1 MRKILPMQ
9 KVSWIPSDEQDR
21 RRIPTEPKEEILWV
35 DRRAASVKLSDEQA
49 LDIIERCRN
58 NESVSE
64 IADHYGVNYH
74 VAYRIATG
82 KTYKHLHGGAV
93 NRISEADEGRIVFL
107 VKEGYS
113 SIAVAKKMNVSVTA
127 VSKVFKRVTG
137 ESVSCYRKRK
147 GVKYGQE
154 I

>member
-1 MRKILPMQ
+1 M
-9 KVSWIPSDEQDR
+9 
-21 RRIPTEPKEEILWV
+21 
-35 DRRAASVKLSDEQA
+35 KLSDEEA
-49 LDIIERCRN
+49 LDIIERFRN
-58 NESVSE
+58 NESVSD
-64 IADHYGVNYH
+64 IAEHYGVNYH

-93 NRISEADEGRIVFL
+93 NRIGKENEDRIVLL

-113 SIAVAKKMNVSVTA
+113 SIAVAKEMGVSVTA

-147 GVKYGQE
+147 CVKYGKG
-154 I
+154 IS